1 VAKRAIVFL
10 LALSAA
16 ACARDWPHWRGP
28 FLNGSTDETDL
39 PATWSRTENVL
50 WVSRMPGSGSSTPIV
65 WGDRV
70 FLTSVNR
77 TRDGCLALCVDA
89 RSGRVL
95 WSRRAAPYRR
105 FLGGNDPVSP
115 SAVTDGQRVVF
126 LFGTGHLVAYDLQ
139 GKELWKRNLEEDF
152 GPLVVKYGYSSSP
165 TLFRGRLYVQIMQNK
180 DPRAYGRKDDREGPL
195 DSWLLAL
202 DPATGEY
209 LWKEKRNTDAGEEAP
224 ESYNTPMPYVYPD
237 GRAEII
243 MVGGEYVTGHDAES
257 GRETWRWEF
266 SPHNRLV
273 WQRTVPSAVPG
284 DGLIY
289 VVRPQHRPLYALK
302 VGGKGRL
309 DDAYIAWRYSEATPD
324 VITPLL
330 YRGRLYSM
338 NDKTR
343 VMVCHDAG
351 TGRVLWKEK
360 LGLGNVVRA
369 SPTGADGKVYLINR
383 SGDVVVLEAGDRFK
397 VLSRI
402 RMGEPPVH
410 STISIAHGK
419 LFIRTARNLYC
430 ISKKASPGERP

>member
-1 VAKRAIVFL
+1 MRKCL
-10 LALSAA
+10 LALLFAFVSAA
-16 ACARDWPHWRGP
+16 FGADWPQWRGP
-28 FLNGSTDETDL
+28 FWNGSTDETDL
-39 PATWSRTENVL
+39 PATWSKSEKVL

-70 FLTSVNR
+70 FLTSLDKAK
-77 TRDGCLALCVDA
+77 DGCLALCVDA
-89 RSGRVL
+89 NSGRVL
-95 WSRRAAPYRR
+95 WSRREAPYRR
-105 FLGGNDPVSP
+105 FLGGNDPVTP
-115 SAVTDGQRVVF
+115 SAVTDGKLVVF
-126 LFGTGHLVAYDLQ
+126 LFGTGHLVAFDLE
-139 GKELWKRNLEEDF
+139 GNALWRRNLEEEF

-165 TLFRGRLYVQIMQNK
+165 ALFRGRLYVQIMQNK
-180 DPRAYGRKDDREGPL
+180 NPRAYGRKDTRKGPL

-202 DPATGEY
+202 DPATGRY
-209 LWKEKRNTDAGEEAP
+209 LWKQKRNTDAGEEAP
-224 ESYNTPMPYVYPD
+224 ETYNTPMPYVYPD

-243 MVGGEYVTGHDAES
+243 MVGGEYVTGHEAET
-257 GRETWRWEF
+257 GQELWRWEF

-302 VGGKGRL
+302 AGGKGRL
-309 DDAYIAWRYSEATPD
+309 DDSYIAWRYSEATPD
-324 VITPLL
+324 VVTPLL

-338 NDKTR
+338 NDKLR
-343 VMVCHDAG
+343 VMVCHDAR
-351 TGRVLWKEK
+351 TGRVVWKAK

-369 SPTGADGKVYLINR
+369 SPTGADSKVYVINR
-383 SGDVVVLEAGDRFK
+383 SGDVVVLEAGDTFK

-430 ISKKASPGERP
+430 ISKKRPEEERQ